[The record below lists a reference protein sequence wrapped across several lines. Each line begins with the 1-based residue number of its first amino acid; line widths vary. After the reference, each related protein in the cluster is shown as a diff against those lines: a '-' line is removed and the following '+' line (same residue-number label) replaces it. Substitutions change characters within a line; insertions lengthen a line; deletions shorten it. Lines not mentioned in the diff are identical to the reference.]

1 MTFVSHQGRA
11 EVIESDICIIGS
23 GITAAVIAEKLAEER
38 ETRIV
43 VVEAGDDTVPLADR
57 AAHRG
62 RFVAYGES
70 PWGRD
75 HIDGMTADGIQS
87 RSMQVGGLAM
97 HWGGVTPRFSPEDF
111 RVKSLFGVGHDWPVT
126 YEELDPFYDEA
137 ERRIGV
143 AGEQGPPE
151 LDPRSGPFPMP
162 PLPLTYNLDLLKR
175 WTDSA
180 GIAMWS
186 QPSAKNSVAYG
197 GRAVCCRNDTCA
209 PVCPVGA
216 KYSPDFTWNALRAS
230 RRVELV
236 PRTLVRRLVVEDGSN
251 RIARAEGVRRDR
263 GGANG
268 SRVDFRARTF
278 VVAAGYAWSPH
289 LLLLSR
295 SERFP
300 NGIANRSGMVG
311 KYMTGHRNV
320 FAFVKLPLRLY
331 PGMNEQHSLV
341 TKQFMRPAKLDRY
354 VRHDLRVWE
363 SSVGR
368 RPRLRGDDGAVLLG
382 DELMAD
388 WRRGSAEGTARVRAY
403 YDVIPDRESALTL
416 NESAKNAYGDP
427 QPKLTFRDS
436 PESLALRAHTE
447 ESIKALFQRMAL
459 AGNGE
464 ILRSGVDDF
473 QDHPAGGCRMGDDPA
488 SSVVDSH
495 GRAHDHENLFVVGA
509 PTSVSGGCANATL
522 TFLAVALR
530 QAAEI
535 GREWGIGNRESKGTG
550 NRDQ

>member
-447 ESIKALFQRMAL
+447 ESIKSLFQRMAR

-535 GREWGIGNRESKGTG
+535 GREWGIGNRESNGTG